1 MVKARHSQAMADGS
15 ERNGLQKAQERLP
28 IAEARKQLMSLVK
41 AHQTLVLVGE
51 TGSGKSTQLPQ
62 FLHRAGLAEV
72 GSADG
77 HPSCRPPCSSSASPN
92 ASDLTQKRF

>member
-1 MVKARHSQAMADGS
+1 MVEADPLQAMADGS
-15 ERNGLQKAQERLP
+15 DRNGLQKAQERLP

-62 FLHRAGLAEV
+62 FLRRAGLAEV
-72 GSADG
+72 RCAG
-77 HPSCRPPCSSSASPN
+77 PSNLSRGMDYLCIPKCS
-92 ASDLTQKRF
+92 

>member
-1 MVKARHSQAMADGS
+1 MVEARSAVAQAREWHGI
-15 ERNGLQKAQERLP
+15 QKAQERLP
-28 IAEARKQLMSLVK
+28 IAEARKQLIDLVK

-72 GSADG
+72 GRAQL
-77 HPSCRPPCSSSASPN
+77 AS
-92 ASDLTQKRF
+92 KR